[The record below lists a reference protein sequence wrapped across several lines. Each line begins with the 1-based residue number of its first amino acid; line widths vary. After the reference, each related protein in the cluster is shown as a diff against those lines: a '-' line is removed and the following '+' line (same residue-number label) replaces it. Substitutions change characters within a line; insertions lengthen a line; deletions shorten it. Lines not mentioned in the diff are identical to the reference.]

1 MLNLLDQLMIETQP
15 SRTEQQ
21 MANSRTEQ
29 QMATII
35 TRSMK
40 DLHKDTARK
49 WGFPAR
55 VFAGTT
61 FGLGVTMMFEA
72 GYTEEQ
78 IVETVRRL
86 IADLSAPPIERG
98 AS

>member
-1 MLNLLDQLMIETQP
+1 M
-15 SRTEQQ
+15 RTE
-21 MANSRTEQ
+21 E

-55 VFAGTT
+55 VFAGST
-61 FGLGVTMMFEA
+61 FGLGVTMMFER

-78 IVETVRRL
+78 IIEFAQQLV
-86 IADLSAPPIERG
+86 ANLSAPPRVLGDLTPRG
-98 AS
+98 GDES

>member
-1 MLNLLDQLMIETQP
+1 M
-15 SRTEQQ
+15 RTDE
-21 MANSRTEQ
+21 

-49 WGFPAR
+49 WGFPAT
-55 VFAGTT
+55 VMAGAT
-61 FGLGVTMMFEA
+61 FGLGVTMMFES
-72 GYTEEQ
+72 GYSEEQ
-78 IVETVRRL
+78 IVEIVRSL
-86 IADLSAPPIERG
+86 VGELSGPPGVRG

>member
-1 MLNLLDQLMIETQP
+1 M
-15 SRTEQQ
+15 RTDE
-21 MANSRTEQ
+21 

-49 WGFPAR
+49 WGFPAT
-55 VFAGTT
+55 VMAGAT
-61 FGLGVTMMFEA
+61 FGLGVTMMFES

-78 IVETVRRL
+78 IIGIVREL
-86 IADLSAPPIERG
+86 VADLSGSPEGRG

>member
-1 MLNLLDQLMIETQP
+1 M
-15 SRTEQQ
+15 RTE
-21 MANSRTEQ
+21 E

-55 VFAGTT
+55 VLAGAT
-61 FGLGVTMMFEA
+61 FGLGVTMMVES
-72 GYTEEQ
+72 GYSEEQ
-78 IVETVRRL
+78 LLEIVRQLV
-86 IADLSAPPIERG
+86 ADLTAPPRVVGDLAPRG
-98 AS
+98 DGTS